1 MNKRIVSIDIL
12 RGITICMMILCA
24 NIGWHSNLPG
34 WMFHCQTPPP
44 TYQFDP
50 TNAGITWVDL
60 VFPFFLFAM
69 GAAFPLAMRKKIDIG
84 ISKLSLSAGLFKRWI
99 TLSIFA
105 IVLGNAYST
114 GAAGKPEIALQLFRI
129 CLWGAMFM
137 SLVRLDHKP
146 WGRYINNAGLLIV
159 AALAAI
165 KIKYFGSALN
175 HWNSDIIIMILANVA
190 IWGGL
195 SWMLT
200 RNSLRVR
207 WLYILYIATIKG
219 LSSYAPETLA
229 WVPKFTAIGWLFNW
243 SYLQYLLIALIGS
256 IVGDLLLTHSQSDT
270 KAHINCRHI
279 VAGIIAL
286 GAVVLQ
292 LWGLY
297 TRNVLT
303 DFVVS
308 VIMSLAFVGLTFK
321 DRNVMTKIGYI
332 GFALMLVGIIFDP
345 IDGGI
350 TKDHCNL
357 SYMLTTSGM
366 AALTAAFLLV
376 LEFRWA
382 VKGRGLS
389 STGQN
394 PMLAYTVTNFF
405 IGPILAL
412 CSFGT
417 WLDTIS
423 LGSPFWGTIRG
434 LVYTLLMV
442 LVTSFFSKKKLFW
455 RS

>member
-1 MNKRIVSIDIL
+1 
-12 RGITICMMILCA
+12 MMILCA
-24 NIGWHSNLPG
+24 NIGWQSNLPG

-50 TNAGITWVDL
+50 ANAGITWVDL

-69 GAAFPLAMRKKIDIG
+69 GAAFPLAMRKKLDLG
-84 ISKLSLSAGLFKRWI
+84 VSKWTLSAGLFRRWV

-114 GAAGKPEIALQLFRI
+114 GADGKSEIVVQLYKI
-129 CLWGAMFM
+129 GLWIAMFL
-137 SLVRLDHKP
+137 SLARLDHKP
-146 WGRYINNAGLLIV
+146 WGKHINNAGLLMIV
-159 AALAAI
+159 ALAVI
-165 KIKYFGSALN
+165 KVDYFESALN
-175 HWNSDIIIMILANVA
+175 RWNSDIIIMILANIA

-195 SWMLT
+195 IWMFTSNNMRL
-200 RNSLRVR
+200 R
-207 WLYILYIATIKG
+207 WLCILYIATIKG
-219 LSSYAPETLA
+219 LSSYAPETLS
-229 WVPKFTAIGWLFNW
+229 WVPDFAALGWFFNW

-256 IVGDLLLTHSQSDT
+256 VVGDLLLTQSQSGE
-270 KAHINCRHI
+270 KVHMNGSHI

-286 GAVVLQ
+286 GAVILQ

-321 DRNVMTKIGYI
+321 DRNIMTKIGYI
-332 GFALMLVGIIFDP
+332 GFVLMLAGIIFDP

-357 SYMLTTSGM
+357 SYILTTSGM
-366 AALTAAFLLV
+366 AALIMAFLLV
-376 LEFRWA
+376 LEFKWA
-382 VKGRGLS
+382 IKGRGFS

-405 IGPILAL
+405 VGPILAL
-412 CSFGT
+412 CGIGA

-423 LGSPFWGTIRG
+423 LGSPFWGIIRG